1 MNEATLE
8 AVYQWVKK
16 AESDW
21 ETILIVSGHEESPR
35 DAVCFHC
42 QQHVEK
48 LLKAF
53 LTLHGIEAPR
63 THNLRRLIQLI
74 EPVSG
79 DLSHL
84 KDAADNLTIHGV
96 ASRYPD
102 DWREVS
108 PEEMNEMIELTR
120 QFRRI
125 LLPKLESQ
133 S

>member
-1 MNEATLE
+1 LKQCINGSKRRRAIG
-8 AVYQWVKK
+8 
-16 AESDW
+16 
-21 ETILIVSGHEESPR
+21 ILIVSGHEESPR
-35 DAVCFHC
+35 DAVCFYC

-63 THNLRRLIQLI
+63 THNLRRLIQLM
-74 EPVSG
+74 EPISG

-102 DWREVS
+102 DWREVGAK
-108 PEEMNEMIELTR
+108 EMTEMIELTK

-125 LLPKLESQ
+125 LLSKLQ
-133 S
+133 CQD

>member
-108 PEEMNEMIELTR
+108 AEEMNEMIELTR

>member
-1 MNEATLE
+1 MKWCVNGLR
-8 AVYQWVKK
+8 K

-35 DAVCFHC
+35 DTVCFHC

-63 THNLRRLIQLI
+63 THNLRRLIQLM
-74 EPVSG
+74 ESVSG

-84 KDAADNLTIHGV
+84 KDAADALTIHGV
-96 ASRYPD
+96 ARRLSLNA
-102 DWREVS
+102 S
-108 PEEMNEMIELTR
+108 H
-120 QFRRI
+120 FR
-125 LLPKLESQ
+125 
-133 S
+133 

>member
-1 MNEATLE
+1 MKQCINGS
-8 AVYQWVKK
+8 KK

-74 EPVSG
+74 EPISG

-108 PEEMNEMIELTR
+108 AEEMNEMIELTR